1 MIFWGNLSLQDALRV
16 TIEQIVYFHDYLII
30 VMLII
35 LRIVGYFLIFVLT
48 TKTYSSRIVA
58 DHLVER
64 IWTILPIVVLIFLVY
79 PSIYLLYLIDES
91 RVEFL
96 CTLKVIGHQWYWSYK
111 IDGVF
116 SLDIDSYIDSDSVVR
131 LLDVDNRVVIPRQE
145 NIRALITSADVLHSW
160 ALPSLGL
167 KIDAIPGRLNQ
178 FVFTV
183 IINSIIHG
191 QCREIC
197 GVNHSFIP
205 IVLEAVNLKD
215 ILYWISLIKY
225 QPFKLKNNQ

>member
-1 MIFWGNLSLQDALRV
+1 MSLQDALRV

-111 IDGVF
+111 IDGLF
-116 SLDIDSYIDSDSVVR
+116 NLEIDSYIDRDSVVR
-131 LLDVDNRVVIPRQE
+131 LIDVDNRVVIPAQE
-145 NIRALITSADVLHSW
+145 HIRALITSADVLHSW
-160 ALPSLGL
+160 ALPSLGV

-178 FVFTV
+178 FVFIV
-183 IINSIIHG
+183 IIHSIIHG

-205 IVLEAVNLKD
+205 IVLEAVRLKD
-215 ILYWISLIKY
+215 LIY
-225 QPFKLKNNQ
+225 

>member
-1 MIFWGNLSLQDALRV
+1 MIFWGIYSLQDALRV
-16 TIEQIVYFHDYLII
+16 TIEQIIYFHDYLII
-30 VMLII
+30 VITII
-35 LRIVGYFLIFVLT
+35 LSIVGYFIIFVLI

-64 IWTILPIVVLIFLVY
+64 VWTILPIVVLIFLVY
-79 PSIYLLYLIDES
+79 PSIYLLYLIDER

-116 SLDIDSYIDSDSVVR
+116 NLEIDSYIEADRVVR
-131 LLDVDNRVVIPRQE
+131 LLDVDNRVVLPRQE

-167 KIDAIPGRLNQ
+167 KMDAVPGRLNQ
-178 FVFTV
+178 FVF
-183 IINSIIHG
+183 IIMLNSIIHG

-205 IVLEAVNLKD
+205 IVLEAVRLKD
-215 ILYWISLIKY
+215 MLC
-225 QPFKLKNNQ
+225 

>member
-1 MIFWGNLSLQDALRV
+1 MIFWGIYSLQDPLRI
-16 TIEQIVYFHDYLII
+16 TREQLIYFHDYLII
-30 VMLII
+30 IITII
-35 LRIVGYFLIFVLT
+35 LSIVGYFLIFVLF
-48 TKTYSSRIVA
+48 TKIYSSRIVA

-64 IWTILPIVVLIFLVY
+64 IWTILPIIVLIFLVY
-79 PSIYLLYLIDES
+79 PSIYLLYLIDET

-111 IDGVF
+111 IDGLF
-116 SLDIDSYIDSDSVVR
+116 NLDIDSYMEADAVVR

-160 ALPSLGL
+160 ALPSLGI

-178 FVFTV
+178 FVFRV

-205 IVLEAVNLKD
+205 IVIEAVRLKD
-215 ILYWISLIKY
+215 ILC
-225 QPFKLKNNQ
+225 

>member
-1 MIFWGNLSLQDALRV
+1 MQDALRV
-16 TIEQIVYFHDYLII
+16 TIEQIVYFHDYLIM
-30 VMLII
+30 VMVII
-35 LRIVGYFLIFVLT
+35 MCVIAYFLIFVLF
-48 TKTYSSRIVA
+48 TKTFSSRIVA

-64 IWTILPIVVLIFLVY
+64 VWTILPIIVLLFLVY

-91 RVEFL
+91 SVEFL

-111 IDGVF
+111 IDGLF
-116 SLDIDSYIDSDSVVR
+116 SLEIDSYIDAERAVR
-131 LLDVDNRVVIPRQE
+131 LIDVDNRVVVPAQE
-145 NIRALITSADVLHSW
+145 NIRALITSIDVLHSW

-178 FVFTV
+178 FVFIV
-183 IINSIIHG
+183 ILNSIIHG

-205 IVLEAVNLKD
+205 IVLEAVRLSD
-215 ILYWISLIKY
+215 LLC
-225 QPFKLKNNQ
+225 

>member
-1 MIFWGNLSLQDALRV
+1 MIFWGIYSFQDPLRV
-16 TIEQIVYFHDYLII
+16 TIEQIVYFHDYLMI
-30 VMLII
+30 VITLII
-35 LRIVGYFLIFVLT
+35 CIVGYFLGFVLT

-79 PSIYLLYLIDES
+79 PSIYLLYLVDER

-96 CTLKVIGHQWYWSYK
+96 CTLKVIGHQWYWTYK
-111 IDGVF
+111 IDGLF
-116 SLDIDSYIDSDSVVR
+116 NFDIDSYMDRERVVR
-131 LLDVDNRVVIPRQE
+131 LIDVDNRVVVPAQE
-145 NIRALITSADVLHSW
+145 NIRALITSRDVLHSW
-160 ALPSLGL
+160 ALPSLGV

-178 FVFTV
+178 FVFIV
-183 IINSIIHG
+183 ILNSVVHG

-205 IVLEAVNLKD
+205 IVLEAVRLSD
-215 ILYWISLIKY
+215 LLY
-225 QPFKLKNNQ
+225 

>member
-1 MIFWGNLSLQDALRV
+1 MIFWGIFSLQDALRV

-30 VMLII
+30 VII
-35 LRIVGYFLIFVLT
+35 IIIGVVGYFIGFVLF
-48 TKTYSSRIVA
+48 TKSYSSRIVA
-58 DHLVER
+58 DHLVESV
-64 IWTILPIVVLIFLVY
+64 WTILPIIVLIFLVY
-79 PSIYLLYLIDES
+79 PSIYLLYLIDER

-111 IDGVF
+111 IDG
-116 SLDIDSYIDSDSVVR
+116 LLELEIDSYIDRERVVR
-131 LLDVDNRVVIPRQE
+131 LIDVDNRIIIPAQE
-145 NIRALITSADVLHSW
+145 QIRALITSRDVLHSW

-178 FVFTV
+178 FVFIV
-183 IINSIIHG
+183 ILNSVIHG

-205 IVLEAVNLKD
+205 IVLEAVRLKD
-215 ILYWISLIKY
+215 LL
-225 QPFKLKNNQ
+225 